1 MPLKQ
6 SIQIPLANDQRS
18 VQRFA
23 LDVAQAMDTRRVTAV
38 VTASTESAN
47 VVTFT
52 VSVVDRL
59 GRAPLEG
66 YWFIRLWIST
76 TEAGGPGGTQTVTVT
91 TGTLIE
97 NAGYQII
104 DAQTNDAG
112 ALAFAVTIAGAAT
125 RYARVALIEEV
136 VSSSAATWV

>member
-6 SIQIPLANDQRS
+6 SIQPQIPGADRN
-18 VQRFA
+18 VQKFA
-23 LDVAQAMDTRRVTAV
+23 SDVSRAIDARRATAV

-52 VSVVDRL
+52 VTIVDRL

-66 YWFIRLWIST
+66 YWFVRLWISMT
-76 TEAGGPGGTQTVTVT
+76 TVGGPSGAQTVAVT

-97 NAGYQII
+97 NTGDQII
-104 DAQTNDAG
+104 DAQTDNSG
-112 ALAFAVTIAGAAT
+112 VLAFTVTIAGAAT
-125 RYARVALIEEV
+125 RYARVAIIEEV
-136 VSSSAATWV
+136 DSSSAATWV

>member
-6 SIQIPLANDQRS
+6 SIQPQIPGADRS
-18 VQRFA
+18 VQKFA
-23 LDVAQAMDTRRVTAV
+23 SDVSKAMDERRATAV
-38 VTASTESAN
+38 ITASSESAN

-52 VSVVDRL
+52 LSVVDRL

-76 TEAGGPGGTQTVTVT
+76 TAAGGPGGAQTVAVT
-91 TGTLIE
+91 TGTLVE
-97 NAGYQII
+97 NTGDQII
-104 DAQTNDAG
+104 DAQTDDSG
-112 ALAFAVTIAGAAT
+112 VLVFTVTIAGAAT

>member
-97 NAGYQII
+97 NTGDQII
-104 DAQTNDAG
+104 DAQTDDAG
-112 ALAFAVTIAGAAT
+112 ALAFTVTIAGAAT

>member
-6 SIQIPLANDQRS
+6 SIHPPLALNPNS
-18 VQRFA
+18 VQKFA
-23 LDVAQAMDTRRVTAV
+23 SDVIGAIDARRATAV
-38 VTASTESAN
+38 VTASAESAN

-52 VSVVDRL
+52 VTIVDRL

-66 YWFIRLWIST
+66 YWFVRLWIST
-76 TEAGGPGGTQTVTVT
+76 TAAGGPGGAQTVAVT

-97 NAGYQII
+97 NTGDQII
-104 DAQTNDAG
+104 DAQTDDSG
-112 ALAFAVTIAGAAT
+112 VLAFTVTIAGAAT

-136 VSSSAATWV
+136 DSSSAATWV

>member
-6 SIQIPLANDQRS
+6 SIQIPLANSPNS

-23 LDVAQAMDTRRVTAV
+23 LDVSQAIDARRATVV
-38 VTASTESAN
+38 VTASAESAN

-52 VSVVDRL
+52 VTVVDRL

-66 YWFIRLWIST
+66 YWFVRLWIST
-76 TEAGGPGGTQTVTVT
+76 TAAGGPGGAQTVAVT
-91 TGTLIE
+91 TGTLVE
-97 NAGYQII
+97 NTGDQII
-104 DAQTNDAG
+104 DAQTDDAG
-112 ALAFAVTIAGAAT
+112 VLAFTVTIAGAAT